1 MAGTISRGRL
11 WLFRVTA
18 VLLSSALSLAGLEA
32 CWRLLKFKRLGIQAG
47 IEHPH
52 FHHRLKP
59 NQTYHF
65 ESAEFS
71 VDIRTNRYGLR
82 WPDPV
87 LPKPAGVFR
96 ILILGDSFTFGFPV
110 RDDEA
115 FCFLIE
121 QGLRAKG
128 YPVEVINAGVSGY
141 SPTLQYV
148 SLRDEYL
155 AFEPDLVLLWYDLG
169 DLQEDAWYQ
178 KNLVYDASGRI
189 LRCDPAYTNGRFDV
203 WEWVRTHS
211 LIANYL
217 DRKLIRLYRYIKV
230 LGLGGFIR
238 AKLRGQRA
246 KVAVAQLKA
255 EQQAPDLAAHDRFLL
270 VREYSTEE
278 RLAPYWAL
286 SSRYLRMIR
295 ELLAGRGIPLVLGVY
310 PYGMLVGPQQWA
322 AGRGY
327 WGFEPGRTYEAAAAL
342 AIFNR
347 FSSETGIPLLNT
359 FESFRAADRTG
370 KLFYD
375 QDGHFTPAGHRVLAE
390 HVVHDARL
398 LSLLGERIR
407 KVPSAASLPE
417 R

>member
-1 MAGTISRGRL
+1 MS
-11 WLFRVTA
+11 A
-18 VLLSSALSLAGLEA
+18 VLSLAGLEA
-32 CWRLLKFKRLGIQAG
+32 CWRLLKLKRLGLQAG

-65 ESAEFS
+65 YSAEFS

-87 LPKPAGVFR
+87 LPKPPGVFR

-148 SLRDEYL
+148 SFRDEYV

-178 KNLVYDASGRI
+178 KHLIYDASGGI
-189 LRCDPAYTNGRFDV
+189 LRCDPGYINGRFDV
-203 WEWVRTHS
+203 WGWMKAHS
-211 LIANYL
+211 LIANYV
-217 DRKLIRLYRYIKV
+217 DRKLIRVDGYIKV

-246 KVAVAQLKA
+246 KVAVAELKA
-255 EQQAPDLAAHDRFLL
+255 KQQAPDLSSHDRFLM
-270 VREYSTEE
+270 VREYATEE
-278 RLAPYWAL
+278 QLAPYWAL

-295 ELLAGRGIPLVLGVY
+295 ELLAERGVPLVLGIY

-322 AGRGY
+322 SGRGY
-327 WGFEPGRTYEAAAAL
+327 WGFEPGKTYEAEAAL

-347 FSSETGIPLLNT
+347 FSSETDTLLLNT
-359 FESFRAADRTG
+359 FESVRAADRIG
-370 KLFYD
+370 QLFYHE
-375 QDGHFTPAGHRVLAE
+375 DGHFTPAGHRVLAE
-390 HVVHDARL
+390 HVLHD
-398 LSLLGERIR
+398 ERFLAFLAER
-407 KVPSAASLPE
+407 MPQVSSAASALHGTTQAP
-417 R
+417 